1 MGRWRAGWT
10 NGRTEGAGRQ
20 RRQSAQR
27 RPRSLGAGMD
37 CARGHRV
44 TGLDLTNGSVRITGK
59 PAMRGERHRGRL
71 HLRQAVIFLVALTIQ
86 PQVSHRLSAISGSM
100 PLKPLKP
107 NLNCALASISYA
119 SCVKNTVD
127 NGAHTRCPSCL
138 FVLPALCSCMAL
150 CPPVVPARCSPLS
163 HATENYCNP
172 VLDAYSAIRPKYFG
186 ERMCTKYI

>member
-27 RPRSLGAGMD
+27 LPRSLDAGMD

-44 TGLDLTNGSVRITGK
+44 TGLDLTNGSARITGK

-71 HLRQAVIFLVALTIQ
+71 HLRRAVIFLLALTIQ

-107 NLNCALASISYA
+107 DLNCALASISYA
-119 SCVKNTVD
+119 SCVKKQLITEPTRAAPLPLCAASSLLLH
-127 NGAHTRCPSCL
+127 GAVPTC
-138 FVLPALCSCMAL
+138 CS
-150 CPPVVPARCSPLS
+150 SPLLPIIPRN
-163 HATENYCNP
+163 TE
-172 VLDAYSAIRPKYFG
+172 LL
-186 ERMCTKYI
+186 